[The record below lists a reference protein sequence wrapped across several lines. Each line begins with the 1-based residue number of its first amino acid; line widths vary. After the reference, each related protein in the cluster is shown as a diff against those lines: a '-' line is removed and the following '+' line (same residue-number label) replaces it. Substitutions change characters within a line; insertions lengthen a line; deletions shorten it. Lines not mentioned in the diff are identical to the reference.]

1 MILSSSIGKKLGMA
15 LTGLLLLIGI
25 DMVLP
30 ATQAACRTTDD
41 ERSEAAT

>member
-1 MILSSSIGKKLGMA
+1 MA
-15 LTGLLLLIGI
+15 LTSLLLLIGI

-41 ERSEAAT
+41 ERTEAATRDDISVFPRPRR

>member
-1 MILSSSIGKKLGMA
+1 MILSSSIGKKLVMA